1 MNKFKFYILLSTL
14 SLYLFSCK
22 TDEPT
27 TNNEATI
34 IWEKTYDTYNYVI
47 GSDIKKLSDN
57 NYIIAGHNMTDANG
71 WNFWLLKTDQN
82 GNKIWEKEFGSTY
95 LEQIYNLVTTP
106 DGGFVY
112 VGYEERFDKNLSKN
126 YSTGIICRIDQK
138 GDSIW
143 SKNVKCDGIKSI
155 LVNKNNEYVVKS
167 SISPLNSNGNSAQ
180 NYFMKFNSEGLLLFD
195 KLETN
200 TEEKRDYFNR
210 TIENSIGDYI
220 TCGYRYKDNQCD
232 CVVLF
237 FDDNGNV
244 KWQKTYGGFKEDG
257 FSDIKQTVDGGYIAV
272 GYTLSKDGD
281 IKSGNKGDVDAWIV
295 KLNSTGEI
303 QWEKTFG
310 GSGQD
315 YFKQINI
322 DTDNNFIVSYTSS
335 SKDMDFKSD
344 KQFKFGLLKI
354 DVNGNIIWKKNIE
367 NNIVDSNGDPS
378 VDFKGAFIQESD
390 GTFTLLCSIYDR
402 YYNTSKNKT
411 IKIK

>member
-1 MNKFKFYILLSTL
+1 MTKFKFYILLSTL

-22 TDEPT
+22 TDEPST
-27 TNNEATI
+27 SNEATI
-34 IWEKTYDTYNYVI
+34 VWEKTYDTYNYVI
-47 GSDIKKLSDN
+47 GSDMKKLSDN

-95 LEQIYNLVTTP
+95 LEQIYNLVTTS

-112 VGYEERFDKNLSKN
+112 VGYEARFDKNLSKN
-126 YSTGIICRIDQK
+126 YSTGIICRIDQN

-143 SKNVKCDGIKSI
+143 SRNIKCDGIKSI
-155 LVNKNNEYVVKS
+155 IVNSKNEYVVTS
-167 SISPLNSNGNSAQ
+167 SISPTNSNGNSAQ
-180 NYFMKFNSEGLLLFD
+180 NYFIKFNSSGLLLFD
-195 KLETN
+195 KLENN
-200 TEEKRDYFNR
+200 TENKNDNFNR
-210 TIENSIGDYI
+210 TIENSVGDYI

-232 CVVLF
+232 CVVLC
-237 FDDNGNV
+237 FDDYGNV

-257 FSDIKQTVDGGYIAV
+257 LSDIKQTPDGGYITV

-281 IKSGNKGDVDAWIV
+281 IKTGNKGDVDAWII
-295 KLNSTGEI
+295 KINSVGEI

-315 YFKQINI
+315 FFKYVKI

-335 SKDMDFKSD
+335 SKDFDFKSD
-344 KQFKFGLLKI
+344 NQYKFGLLKI
-354 DVNGNIIWKKNIE
+354 DNNGNVVWKKNIE
-367 NNIVDSNGDPS
+367 NNTLDSNGNPS
-378 VDFKGAFIQESD
+378 MDFKGVFIQETD
-390 GTFTLLCSIYDR
+390 GAFSLLCSTYDS
-402 YYNTSKNKT
+402 YYNTNKNKI